1 MYSSLNVCLKNF
13 FISVAKKDFC
23 LVEAFEIV
31 SESGTA
37 VESEEVFI
45 LLSAKATKFFIRK
58 IECPKD
64 VSLQE
69 NLSESS
75 AILPAVTDGE
85 VNLHPTTSTTLAS
98 NAQSAADC
106 EATSE
111 DDDTTVLDT
120 KVYLFKL
127 VSVT

>member
-1 MYSSLNVCLKNF
+1 VNQELQLRVKRFLFCCLQKLLNSLLE
-13 FISVAKKDFC
+13 KK
-23 LVEAFEIV
+23 
-31 SESGTA
+31 
-37 VESEEVFI
+37 
-45 LLSAKATKFFIRK
+45 
-58 IECPKD
+58 ECPKE

-69 NLSESS
+69 NLSESA

-85 VNLHPTTSTTLAS
+85 VNLHPTTSATLAS
-98 NAQSAADC
+98 NAQSADC

-111 DDDTTVLDT
+111 DDDITVLDT